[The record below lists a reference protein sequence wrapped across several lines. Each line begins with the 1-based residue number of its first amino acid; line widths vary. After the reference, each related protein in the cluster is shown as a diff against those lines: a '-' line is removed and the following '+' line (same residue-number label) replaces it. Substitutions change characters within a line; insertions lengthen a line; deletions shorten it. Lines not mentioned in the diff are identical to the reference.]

1 MTLCTI
7 TIYYLAFQLQFTMV
21 PKKNTQPFHIVM
33 ELDVTGSMMEADSAH
48 GTMGILVPLHSAIQ
62 HINKC

>member
-1 MTLCTI
+1 
-7 TIYYLAFQLQFTMV
+7 
-21 PKKNTQPFHIVM
+21 M
-33 ELDVTGSMMEADSAH
+33 ELDVTGSMMEANSAH